1 MADILVLHGPNLN
14 LLGEREVDIYGS
26 SGLEEINTKI
36 REVATEAQVNVETF
50 QSNDEG
56 ELIDKIHAARG
67 QAKVI
72 IVNPG
77 ALTHYSYA
85 LRDAITSIS
94 IPVIEVHLSNIYA
107 REKWRQK
114 SVTAGAAKG
123 IIAGFGENSYLL
135 AIEAALR
142 IIGAKEV

>member
-14 LLGEREVDIYGS
+14 LLGEREVDIYGTS
-26 SGLEEINTKI
+26 SLEEINNRVKI
-36 REVATEAQVNVETF
+36 AATQAQVEVETW

-56 ELIDKIHAARG
+56 ELIDKIHSVRG
-67 QAKVI
+67 KAKVI
-72 IVNPG
+72 ILNPG

-85 LRDAITSIS
+85 LRDAISS
-94 IPVIEVHLSNIYA
+94 ADIPVIEVHLSNIYA

-135 AIEAALR
+135 AVEAALR
-142 IIGAKEV
+142 IIQAKEV